1 MPRNLTA
8 ILVIM
13 GLGVLG
19 VIVAKRIPGIQGLI

>member
-13 GLGVLG
+13 ALGALG
-19 VIVAKRIPGIQGLI
+19 VIVAKRIPGVSGLL